1 MTKRPFVSISERIYR
16 LKLCVGVNERNNK
29 MSIGKTVWSV
39 KCGVIGMLLVMEMT
53 SVAEPTVTVG
63 EVTTGEPW
71 SKVTVNY
78 TLGGTDAKLEYKVA
92 FTVTAGGL
100 TASVTNDAAKLT
112 DGAATQVIDT
122 VALFGKQVS
131 DTKAKVRVSLIA
143 VKPKGVQLWEN
154 GPFWAECNVG
164 ATKPEEYGAYY
175 KFDDA
180 DSAVKSLLGQMWRV
194 PSKDDFDKLADSSY
208 CTQEWDSDKK
218 GYRFTGKGDYSSDS
232 IFLPAAG
239 YFNDQKVSSSVG
251 VLGVYWSSMEKDSAS
266 AWDFSFVRD
275 SVNGC
280 NNSTPRRYA
289 LSVRAVR

>member
-39 KCGVIGMLLVMEMT
+39 KCGEIGMLLVMGMT

-194 PSKDDFDKLADSSY
+194 PSKDDFDKLADISY